1 MGKNNKQNI
10 WKMPAA
16 NIEKMPANRVG
27 YLPNNCYFCI
37 FN

>member
-10 WKMPAA
+10 W
-16 NIEKMPANRVG
+16 KMPANRVG